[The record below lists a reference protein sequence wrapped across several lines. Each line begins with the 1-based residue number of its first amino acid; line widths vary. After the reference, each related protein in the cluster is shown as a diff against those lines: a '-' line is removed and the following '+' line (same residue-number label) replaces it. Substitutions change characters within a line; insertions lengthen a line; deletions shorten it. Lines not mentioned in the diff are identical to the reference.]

1 VPFDSR
7 LAYLA
12 LVGLVAAERL
22 FELALSRRN
31 AARAFARGGV
41 ETESRGF
48 YALLVAAHTLLLVA
62 APLEV
67 LLAGRPLRPALAAL
81 MLALL
86 AGAMALRY
94 WAVRTLGDRWNTRVI
109 VVPGEPAV
117 ASGPYRLLRHPNYLA
132 VVVEV
137 IALPLVHGAWITAL
151 LATVANAAIL
161 ARRIRHEEA
170 ALERASDYAAR
181 LGDRRRFLPL
191 GR

>member
-1 VPFDSR
+1 MPFDSR

-31 AARAFARGGV
+31 AARALARGGI

-48 YALLVAAHTLLLVA
+48 YALMVAAHTLLLVA